1 MPLQQKKVLGALQHE
16 AKLQELLAEAHL
28 LQAAD
33 GKGTSPKRLA
43 CHVMLLRELL
53 KGVAFGPLQTLM
65 ELLLPELI
73 ASLYSPYLLTD
84 PTGAPQPSLQER
96 CPEAHC
102 IPWYNVGPASF
113 DAHQRATQA
122 AQVQLEASLDKVRQ
136 ECDDL
141 VVEARHQTGLVE
153 VRVEELKQENAAAEA
168 RAATNLA
175 EVLAQMEALRL
186 EIEGQGRTIK
196 TLEATLVHKN
206 AQLRLVQDDQAAS
219 KRSDAWLTP
228 FVQAVKKVI
237 DNPALL
243 VPEPAPGSRP
253 PSGPRGNSR
262 GQTPPHMPTLPEG
275 APTCGTAP
283 AGAKDW
289 PKLPQVLLS
298 SPSPEASTGQI
309 VPPGKAGVKV
319 GNHAAGPSKPTDSK
333 PTGRRGSVQSAA
345 APADRRGSIAG
356 LQRRKST
363 NPGGPLQTTEGS
375 SAVAAPTQPARPAAG
390 QPTSAVPPQPAQAAQ
405 PTLSHSIPAAAP
417 TRLTAA
423 GGGALAQTGSSQ
435 PTAAVPTE
443 TSHAGQPAAGAPAP
457 RPTFAGGMQDALLT
471 GLLGAGIEPPMA
483 ATDMPGLDPQ
493 GNADALRLPTEG
505 SGAIASQ
512 GSGAISTLARR
523 SSTVSSKGPK
533 LGKGKQG
540 SKSKGRGVKGRRAS
554 VIRAQQGTA
563 ADAPDDAEGDAGGDH
578 PLGEAADA
586 AVPDVIE
593 KPAAEAL
600 SAAETLQDDTAMGDT
615 AAPLRGPDAEVAKLI
630 QQLGML
636 IDLEQAPVDPLL
648 RPTSAADRLA
658 APEGAIPNLTMQDF
672 PQGSRLAAADEL
684 AGRLEKLLSS
694 KMMSLVE
701 PGAAGLVLPTF
712 DKPTRPSTAAMDAE
726 GASSRPGTAEN
737 HAGNVP
743 SRLRPAGTDVLK
755 IPSRPGTA
763 GTDMLK
769 VLSRPGTGD
778 A

>member
-1 MPLQQKKVLGALQHE
+1 MRQSYRSCWLRPICCKRRMARVLPLAP
-16 AKLQELLAEAHL
+16 
-28 LQAAD
+28 
-33 GKGTSPKRLA
+33 SR
-43 CHVMLLRELL
+43 
-53 KGVAFGPLQTLM
+53 QTLM

-228 FVQAVKKVI
+228 FVQAVKKV
-237 DNPALL
+237 
-243 VPEPAPGSRP
+243 
-253 PSGPRGNSR
+253 
-262 GQTPPHMPTLPEG
+262 
-275 APTCGTAP
+275 
-283 AGAKDW
+283 
-289 PKLPQVLLS
+289 LLS

-375 SAVAAPTQPARPAAG
+375 SAVAAPTQPARPAA
-390 QPTSAVPPQPAQAAQ
+390 
-405 PTLSHSIPAAAP
+405 
-417 TRLTAA
+417 
-423 GGGALAQTGSSQ
+423 
-435 PTAAVPTE
+435 
-443 TSHAGQPAAGAPAP
+443 
-457 RPTFAGGMQDALLT
+457 
-471 GLLGAGIEPPMA
+471 
-483 ATDMPGLDPQ
+483 
-493 GNADALRLPTEG
+493 
-505 SGAIASQ
+505 
-512 GSGAISTLARR
+512 
-523 SSTVSSKGPK
+523 
-533 LGKGKQG
+533 
-540 SKSKGRGVKGRRAS
+540 
-554 VIRAQQGTA
+554 
-563 ADAPDDAEGDAGGDH
+563 
-578 PLGEAADA
+578 
-586 AVPDVIE
+586 
-593 KPAAEAL
+593 
-600 SAAETLQDDTAMGDT
+600 
-615 AAPLRGPDAEVAKLI
+615 
-630 QQLGML
+630 
-636 IDLEQAPVDPLL
+636 
-648 RPTSAADRLA
+648 
-658 APEGAIPNLTMQDF
+658 
-672 PQGSRLAAADEL
+672 
-684 AGRLEKLLSS
+684 
-694 KMMSLVE
+694 
-701 PGAAGLVLPTF
+701 
-712 DKPTRPSTAAMDAE
+712 
-726 GASSRPGTAEN
+726 
-737 HAGNVP
+737 
-743 SRLRPAGTDVLK
+743 
-755 IPSRPGTA
+755 
-763 GTDMLK
+763 
-769 VLSRPGTGD
+769 
-778 A
+778 